1 MPKTKSNLGSSITRW
16 VEPYNRD
23 RTVFT
28 TSGLVI
34 YCQVCDRQVRCNKK
48 FQITQHVTTEFHL
61 KCLKKSSNNSKQM
74 LLGDET
80 KPKTSSFN
88 EDLCLSL
95 VAANIP
101 WFKLQNPVFRDF
113 LQNYTKK
120 HIPDESTLRK
130 SFLHPCYVKT
140 IEKIREK
147 IGDSYIY
154 VVVDET
160 TDINGSYI
168 ANLLVGVL
176 NEQNASKPFLISCKK
191 LDKTNHSTIS
201 RFVNDSLRILWPRGG
216 NDEKVLLLCS
226 DAAPYMIKAGKTL
239 NVFFPNMIH
248 ISCLAHMIQRLAEKV
263 REMYPNVNTLVS
275 NLKKVFLKAPQRV
288 DVYKEIMPSVPLPPE
303 PVLTRWGTW
312 VEAANFCANHFD
324 NLKIILQK
332 LEDKNVVSIQK
343 CINMLSLE
351 SVKSD
356 LTFIQS
362 HFFILVKSIKNLE
375 HSSLTLSD
383 STHIVNIVILAMEKV
398 PGQKGKIIQ
407 EKLFYLIEKNIG
419 FQTAK
424 QITAILSGKE
434 NSIMPPHL
442 TPSMCSCMKFA
453 PITSVDVERSFSTY
467 KSILTEKRTSMTPE
481 NMEKYII
488 VHCYENY

>member
-16 VEPYNRD
+16 IEPYNRD
-23 RTVFT
+23 KTVFT

-61 KCLKKSSNNSKQM
+61 KCLKKSSNNSEQM
-74 LLGDET
+74 LMGDEI

-95 VAANIP
+95 IAANIS
-101 WFKLQNPVFRDF
+101 WFKLQNLVFHDF

-120 HIPDESTLRK
+120 HIPNESTLRK
-130 SFLHPCYVKT
+130 SFLHPCYVST
-140 IEKIREK
+140 IEK

-154 VVVDET
+154 LVVDET

-176 NEQNASKPFLISCKK
+176 NEQSPSKPFLIACKK

-201 RFVNDSLRILWPRGG
+201 RFVNDSLRILWPHGG
-216 NDEKVLLLCS
+216 NDEKALLLCS
-226 DAAPYMIKAGKTL
+226 DAVPYMIKAGKTL

-263 REMYPNVNTLVS
+263 REMYPNVNTLVR

-312 VEAANFCANHFD
+312 IKAANFCADHLD

-332 LEDKNVVSIQK
+332 LEDKNVFSIK
-343 CINMLSLE
+343 KL
-351 SVKSD
+351 
-356 LTFIQS
+356 
-362 HFFILVKSIKNLE
+362 KSIKNLE
-375 HSSLTLSD
+375 RSSLTLCD
-383 STHIVNIVILAMEKV
+383 SIQIVNNVILAMEKV
-398 PGQKGKIIQ
+398 PGQQGKIIQ
-407 EKLFYLIEKNIG
+407 EKLLYLIEKNVG

-424 QITAILSGKE
+424 QITAILSGKG
-434 NSIMPPHL
+434 NSIMPPNL
-442 TPSMCSCMKFA
+442 TPSMCSCVKFA

-467 KSILTEKRTSMTPE
+467 KSILTEKIISMTSE

>member
-16 VEPYNRD
+16 
-23 RTVFT
+23 
-28 TSGLVI
+28 
-34 YCQVCDRQVRCNKK
+34 VRCNKK

-120 HIPDESTLRK
+120 HIPDESTL
-130 SFLHPCYVKT
+130 L
-140 IEKIREK
+140 
-147 IGDSYIY
+147 
-154 VVVDET
+154 
-160 TDINGSYI
+160 
-168 ANLLVGVL
+168 GVL

-191 LDKTNHSTIS
+191 LDKINHSTIS
-201 RFVNDSLRILWPRGG
+201 RFVNDSLRILWSRGG
-216 NDEKVLLLCS
+216 NDEKVLILCS
-226 DAAPYMIKAGKTL
+226 DAAPYIIKAGKTL

-248 ISCLAHMIQRLAEKV
+248 ISLAHMIQRLAEKV
-263 REMYPNVNTLVS
+263 REMYLNVNTLVS

-288 DVYKEIMPSVPLPPE
+288 NVYKEIMPSVPLPPV

-312 VEAANFCANHFD
+312 VETANFCADHFD

-383 STHIVNIVILAMEKV
+383 SSQIVNNVILAMEKV

-407 EKLFYLIEKNIG
+407 EKLFYLIEKNVG

-424 QITAILSGKE
+424 QITTILPGKE
-434 NSIMPPHL
+434 NSHQ
-442 TPSMCSCMKFA
+442 T
-453 PITSVDVERSFSTY
+453 
-467 KSILTEKRTSMTPE
+467 
-481 NMEKYII
+481 
-488 VHCYENY
+488 